1 METIPLF
8 LRFGAALA
16 IGILIGLQREYALG
30 GEDQELLAGVRTFA
44 LMSLAGC
51 AGALASD
58 VLQSVWPL
66 VAVFLVIGMLMTA
79 AYFLDAIRG
88 GVGLTTEVAALLTIL
103 VGAFSYWELYALAVG
118 SGVTITVLLSLKLE
132 LQRFVQHITTEDIFA
147 TLKFAVITAIVLP
160 VLPNQTFGPPPVD
173 VLNPYTI
180 WLMVVFISGIS
191 FLGYVLIKFL
201 GPRQG
206 IGLTGLLGG
215 LVSSTA
221 VTLTF
226 AQRSGQE
233 EDLARPL
240 ALAIIVSW
248 TTMFIR
254 VLVVVVAL
262 NFLLARLLLWP
273 MVAATAA
280 GLAYCGYLYYQ
291 QRSDQEANINFANP
305 FELRPALQF
314 GLLYALILV
323 VSRAGQHFLGDVGVY
338 VSSVAAGLVDLNA
351 ISLSLA
357 ELSRAGGGV
366 SLATAARA
374 IVLATIANTA
384 VKGIIVLA
392 VGAAGLR
399 RYVLPGFILILFTAA
414 SVVLLLT

>member
-1 METIPLF
+1 METVLLF
-8 LRFGAALA
+8 QRFGAALA

-44 LMSLAGC
+44 LMSLTGC

-58 VLQSVWPL
+58 VLNSVWPL
-66 VAVFLVIGMLMTA
+66 VAVFVVIGMLMTA

-88 GVGLTTEVAALLTIL
+88 GVGLTTEIAALLAVL
-103 VGAFSYWELYALAVG
+103 VGAFCYWELYALAVG
-118 SGVTITVLLSLKLE
+118 AGVAITALLSLKLE
-132 LQRFVQHITTEDIFA
+132 LQRFVQRITTEDLFA
-147 TLKFAVITAIVLP
+147 TLKFAVIMAIVLP

-191 FLGYVLIKFL
+191 FLGYVLIKLL

-226 AQRSGQE
+226 SQRSRDE
-233 EDLARPL
+233 VELARPL
-240 ALAIIVSW
+240 ALAIIISW
-248 TTMFIR
+248 TTMFLR

-262 NFLLARLLLWP
+262 NFVLAGMLLWP
-273 MVAATAA
+273 MLAATAV

-291 QRSDQEANINFANP
+291 QRSDREANVNFANP

-314 GLLYALILV
+314 GLLYAVILV
-323 VSRAGQHFLGDVGVY
+323 VSRAGHYFLGDIGVY

-357 ELSRAGGGV
+357 ELSRAGGSV
-366 SLATAARA
+366 ALSTAARA
-374 IVLATIANTA
+374 IVLAAIANTA
-384 VKGIIVLA
+384 VKGAIVLA
-392 VGAAGLR
+392 VGSIDLR
-399 RYVLPGFILILFTAA
+399 RYILPGFVAILLTAA
-414 SVVLLLT
+414 AVVFLLT

>member
-280 GLAYCGYLYYQ
+280 GLAYCSYLYYQ